1 MSFIKEKHKYLN
13 MNLTE
18 KRKEYCCKSSY
29 VTVNDIPTWNEY
41 SRYIKTTQP
50 YEASEYMKDESL
62 NDKVSIFVGDIT
74 VLEVDAI
81 VNSSKKTLL
90 CNTVKKG
97 DPSETTK
104 MINEDIHRA
113 AGSSLFAECIS
124 LNSCEQ
130 GEAKITGG
138 YKLPAKRTYEVTRFN
153 LIKYLSSVFYFLSRC
168 GDILMLLKSNP
179 YLQICHDSKDE
190 FEKRILFQIDELYL
204 LFIVFRWK
212 GLRSQLSRLFYGD
225 VCCILFIV
233 KVVNR
238 NRISQVWLVWTRYP
252 GRRCWVILVP
262 TNSYIHLWISKME
275 SEITCESYLE
285 VNDYRMSERINKFCS
300 SDRYKNPITAF
311 SNVTV
316 THEIKPKVGVFT
328 TFTLKYII
336 KNLECLNTKSFE
348 CDENSCVSEEKVCDG
363 VKDCKN
369 GVDEIGCET
378 GVMTIKEVPEV
389 IKNSVS
395 WMKRKRAEELMAKEI
410 EFSLAISLLKPSLT
424 NSELSMFINA
434 LLVTCHNPRQFYG
447 IDMVK
452 RLKDQME
459 ESGIFTH
466 PLAYLTLCNANESW
480 PLRAN
485 SDLDSILSSSSDGEE
500 HSRDWNL
507 NATIKYLMK
516 KLNSSSVDFLA
527 TYLILPILNSKS
539 LIDISYVNCSAN
551 PRKHGEDPFSEI
563 ADYLVPKQRVLYSL
577 YIGDEKPVTYSI
589 PLNVPKNS
597 TAFEVM
603 EVAEAEDKKY
613 KFEWKMTSGKLY
625 VYEIAGIKNDPEA
638 GKFWMLY
645 KDFAVGSES
654 LTHLTKGPNEIIIGD
669 MEHLVWWYKTAT
681 F

>member
-1 MSFIKEKHKYLN
+1 MEGFKMAAFAFVLWGC
-13 MNLTE
+13 LL
-18 KRKEYCCKSSY
+18 
-29 VTVNDIPTWNEY
+29 Y
-41 SRYIKTTQP
+41 SVHCQ
-50 YEASEYMKDESL
+50 
-62 NDKVSIFVGDIT
+62 
-74 VLEVDAI
+74 
-81 VNSSKKTLL
+81 
-90 CNTVKKG
+90 
-97 DPSETTK
+97 
-104 MINEDIHRA
+104 
-113 AGSSLFAECIS
+113 
-124 LNSCEQ
+124 SCEQ
-130 GEAKITGG
+130 KSD
-138 YKLPAKRTYEVTRFN
+138 F
-153 LIKYLSSVFYFLSRC
+153 SSLV
-168 GDILMLLKSNP
+168 G
-179 YLQICHDSKDE
+179 
-190 FEKRILFQIDELYL
+190 
-204 LFIVFRWK
+204 
-212 GLRSQLSRLFYGD
+212 
-225 VCCILFIV
+225 
-233 KVVNR
+233 
-238 NRISQVWLVWTRYP
+238 VWTRYP

-275 SEITCESYLE
+275 SEITCDEDYLR
-285 VNDYRMSERINKFCS
+285 VNITGTSDEYKFCS

-316 THEIKPKVGVFT
+316 THEIKPKDGVLT

-336 KNLECLNTKSFE
+336 K
-348 CDENSCVSEEKVCDG
+348 
-363 VKDCKN
+363 
-369 GVDEIGCET
+369 T

-395 WMKRKRAEELMAKEI
+395 WMKRKRVVFPGWKENTPRAVVALYLSSAASFNGTVPEEELMAKEI

-459 ESGIFTH
+459 ESGNFTH

-485 SDLDSILSSSSDGEE
+485 SDLDSILSSSSEYPFMKDLQAMAVMALSCNYSRYVNNMLSNQLLDLYNKTIHHFKSLQTLDGSFGNVYTTALITQALFSSGEE

-516 KLNSSSVDFLA
+516 KLNYSSVDFLA

-539 LIDISYVNCSAN
+539 LMDISYVNCSAN

-563 ADYLVPKQRVLYSL
+563 ADYLVPKQRVQYSL

-645 KDFAVGSES
+645 KDFAMGSEA
-654 LTHLTKGPNEIIIGD
+654 LTHLTKGPNEIIIGY
-669 MEHLVWWYKTAT
+669 MEHLVWWYRTAT